1 MKQVKFKCSK
11 CGYAQVIPD
20 KTESVLC
27 GNCGTWNRPRS
38 LFAGL
43 EQAAPEEKS
52 EGSILQKVPGSIH
65 SEIPDAFPG
74 HEKDN
79 LPEPE
84 ESPRSKPGLFSL
96 ITILFVAAPVIS
108 IIVKKLE
115 LPPATTFIII
125 TIAFI
130 LLNRMKKRS

>member
-52 EGSILQKVPGSIH
+52 EGSILQKFRDLFI
-65 SEIPDAFPG
+65 ARFPM
-74 HEKDN
+74 H
-79 LPEPE
+79 
-84 ESPRSKPGLFSL
+84 FQ
-96 ITILFVAAPVIS
+96 A
-108 IIVKKLE
+108 
-115 LPPATTFIII
+115 
-125 TIAFI
+125 
-130 LLNRMKKRS
+130 MKKTICLNLKSRRGQNPACFH

>member
-1 MKQVKFKCSK
+1 MKQVQFKCRK

-65 SEIPDAFPG
+65 SEIPDAFPSP
-74 HEKDN
+74 EKKE
-79 LPEPE
+79 EPE
-84 ESPRSKPGLFSL
+84 TEVEKPVKPGLFSL
-96 ITILFVAAPVIS
+96 VTILFVAAPVIS
-108 IIVKKLE
+108 IIVKKLN
-115 LPPATTFIII
+115 LPPATVFIILAAVIIVI
-125 TIAFI
+125 T
-130 LLNRMKKRS
+130 LMKKRS